1 MAALDEI
8 DFDELDDYLELF
20 QQDDVIKEALLHGV
34 DLRKYADQID
44 NELRDAEIESVS
56 QFVMKSSDIVEL
68 HNQVQGCDDILARM
82 QEILLGFQADLG
94 GISDEIRT
102 LQEESVGMNLQLKNR
117 QETEN
122 RLNDYLDRVVM
133 TPSLVRSIDEAEIN
147 EEYIQSL
154 IKLDTKLK
162 YANETKD
169 AEETDSA
176 DLMALKET
184 EMHLRNLKLRAVAR
198 IREFLL
204 LRVNEMK
211 KSKPNIQMMQ
221 QNSFVPMKYLIT
233 FLAYHAPQIEEEF
246 RDVYA
251 ETMSKILVHVLKS
264 YHSGL
269 MKHNQE
275 VAAKTDVIVVE
286 EQSLKGMFTS
296 KVTLNKRNDTLA
308 LNDREKVLENPSASP
323 LLLHVVESE
332 HMQLPYEAV
341 FRNIQQHLMN
351 SATAEYLFIID
362 FFRGSS
368 KEENILRS
376 RDLFLRIFAKAISL
390 CLENLENYL
399 FTCYDAI
406 GLLLMIRLTHVH
418 RRVMERRRIPCL
430 DAYFDRITLLLWP
443 RLKSV
448 FDMNL
453 TSIRNAKVKKLGTI
467 DLHPHYVVRRYAEFA
482 ASILKLSLD
491 TQEPISVRTVYP
503 HSSNSSA
510 ASVSGDTMS
519 ATEHPD
525 LNLQENGVG
534 RMLFQ
539 DLLAMREEVLHLLKR
554 LANQQTST
562 KEKCVFLVNNYDFVV
577 STFQEKHIAS
587 EETTTFETLL
597 AQQRERFVEEEL
609 ALLYGDLIEFVR
621 HNESIVVPSLQRPSN
636 PNARDVT
643 ATSIVVEQDKIERI
657 IRDFNGSWKNGIES
671 INANVMKY
679 FSNFRNGME
688 ILKLVLTQLLLYY
701 TRFIE
706 IAKKSWTRP
715 PPYSNEIVTTQEIL
729 YEIKKYSRSF

>member
-1 MAALDEI
+1 MATLEEI

-20 QQDDVIKEALLHGV
+20 QQDDVIKEALMHGV
-34 DLRKYADQID
+34 DLRKYAEQID
-44 NELRDAEIESVS
+44 HELRDAEIDSVS

-68 HNQVQGCDDILARM
+68 YHQVQGCDDILARM
-82 QEILLGFQADLG
+82 QEILFGFQADLG
-94 GISDEIRT
+94 GLSEEIRT
-102 LQEESVGMNLQLKNR
+102 LQEESVGMNLQMRNR
-117 QETEN
+117 QETEH
-122 RLNDYLDRVVM
+122 RLNEYLDRVVM
-133 TPSLVRSIDEAEIN
+133 TPSLVRSIDEADIN
-147 EEYIQSL
+147 EDYIEKL
-154 IKLDTKLK
+154 IKLDSKLK
-162 YANETKD
+162 YASQMKD
-169 AEETDSA
+169 AEEPNSA
-176 DLMALKET
+176 DLMAPKET

-204 LRVNEMK
+204 IRVNEMK
-211 KSKPNIQMMQ
+211 KSKPNIQMLQ
-221 QNSFVPMKYLIT
+221 QNSFLPKKYLVT

-251 ETMSKILVHVLKS
+251 ETMSKILVHVMNS

-269 MKHNQE
+269 MKYSQE
-275 VAAKTDVIVVE
+275 VATKTDLIVVE
-286 EQSLKGMFTS
+286 EQSLKGIFTS
-296 KVTLNKRNDTLA
+296 KVNLNKRNDTLA
-308 LNDREKVLENPSASP
+308 LNDRDKLLENSSASP
-323 LLLHVVESE
+323 LSLHVLESA
-332 HMQLPYEAV
+332 HTQLPYEAV
-341 FRNIQQHLMN
+341 FCNVQQHLMN
-351 SATAEYLFIID
+351 SATAEFLFIID

-368 KEENILRS
+368 KEENVLRS
-376 RDLFLRIFAKAISL
+376 RDLFLRIFAKTISL

-406 GLLLMIRLTHVH
+406 GLLLMIRLTHAH
-418 RRVMERRRIPCL
+418 RLVMERRKIPCL

-443 RLKSV
+443 RFKSV

-453 TSIRNAKVKKLGTI
+453 ASIRNAKVKKLGTI

-491 TQEPISVRTVYP
+491 AQEPMSFRSTHSRSSTLPLISL
-503 HSSNSSA
+503 SA
-510 ASVSGDTMS
+510 EVVSTMDC
-519 ATEHPD
+519 E
-525 LNLQENGVG
+525 LRENGVG
-534 RMLFQ
+534 RMLFN
-539 DLLAMREEVLHLLKR
+539 DLALLRDEVLHLLMR
-554 LANQQTST
+554 LADQQPNS

-577 STFQEKHIAS
+577 SAFHEKHLAS
-587 EETTTFETLL
+587 EETSAFETLL
-597 AQQRERFVEEEL
+597 TQQRERFVEEEL

-621 HNESIVVPSLQRPSN
+621 QNESIIVPSPQLSIHS
-636 PNARDVT
+636 NARDVA
-643 ATSIVVEQDKIERI
+643 ATNIVIEQDKVKRI
-657 IRDFNGSWKNGIES
+657 IRNFNGSWKNGIER

-729 YEIKKYSRSF
+729 FEIKKYSRSF